1 MRKTFHISLSSHN
14 EVMFRDEADLIRG
27 FNCLA
32 LAILETDSRLL
43 ADGFTTTHLH
53 HLAQSDAPDEVMRR
67 YRLAY
72 TRYFNARH
80 KRSGRMAEK
89 FCFKLPVEGF
99 HHTMAALNYVNR
111 QGLHHGLAPTPF
123 GYPYCSATS
132 YFSNQLGKDR
142 DTTLLPDSQRYKYL
156 PHGNPVP
163 SSYRMDTS
171 GLLLR
176 EDILDVA
183 LVESYY
189 ITPRNYLYQMNR
201 LGDEM
206 LLKEQREEE
215 SSSPLIT
222 LELIE
227 QGTPDFDI
235 GQLLQN
241 EKGKFDPTLISDLEL
256 CALIDETCLPKY
268 CNGVTIYETSLSQ
281 REFLYDLIRR
291 NLWRAR
297 HKRTYEA
304 QLRRCL
310 CL

>member
-14 EVMFRDEADLIRG
+14 EVMFRDEADLTRG

-123 GYPYCSATS
+123 GYPYCSANS

-222 LELIE
+222 LDLIE

-241 EKGKFDPTLISDLEL
+241 EKGKFDPTLISDL
-256 CALIDETCLPKY
+256 AH
-268 CNGVTIYETSLSQ
+268 V
-281 REFLYDLIRR
+281 
-291 NLWRAR
+291 
-297 HKRTYEA
+297 
-304 QLRRCL
+304 LRL
-310 CL
+310 

>member
-1 MRKTFHISLSSHN
+1 
-14 EVMFRDEADLIRG
+14 
-27 FNCLA
+27 
-32 LAILETDSRLL
+32 
-43 ADGFTTTHLH
+43 
-53 HLAQSDAPDEVMRR
+53 
-67 YRLAY
+67 
-72 TRYFNARH
+72 
-80 KRSGRMAEK
+80 
-89 FCFKLPVEGF
+89 
-99 HHTMAALNYVNR
+99 
-111 QGLHHGLAPTPF
+111 
-123 GYPYCSATS
+123 
-132 YFSNQLGKDR
+132 
-142 DTTLLPDSQRYKYL
+142 
-156 PHGNPVP
+156 
-163 SSYRMDTS
+163 
-171 GLLLR
+171 
-176 EDILDVA
+176 
-183 LVESYY
+183 
-189 ITPRNYLYQMNR
+189 MNR

-222 LELIE
+222 LDLIE

>member
-1 MRKTFHISLSSHN
+1 MRKTFHLSLSSHN
-14 EVMFRDEADLIRG
+14 EVMFRNEADLIRG

-32 LAILETDSRLL
+32 LAMLETDSRLL
-43 ADGFTTTHLH
+43 ADGFISTHLH
-53 HLAQSDAPDEVMRR
+53 NLTQTDAPVEVMRR

-89 FCFKLPVEGF
+89 YCFKLPVEGF

-123 GYPYCSATS
+123 GYPYCSARAF
-132 YFSNQLGKDR
+132 FSKQLGMDR
-142 DTTLLPDSQRYKYL
+142 PVALMPDSKRYRYL
-156 PHGNPVP
+156 PHGNAVP
-163 SSYRMDTS
+163 SSYRMDAS
-171 GLLLR
+171 GLLFR

-189 ITPRNYLYQMNR
+189 VTPRNYLYQMNR
-201 LGDEM
+201 IGDEM
-206 LLKEQREEE
+206 LLKEQRGEE

-222 LELIE
+222 LDLIE
-227 QGTPDFDI
+227 QGTPDRDI
-235 GQLLQN
+235 ARLLQN
-241 EKGKFDPTLISDLEL
+241 EKGKFNPAWISDLEL

-268 CNGVTIYETSLSQ
+268 CKGVTIYETTLSQ
-281 REFLYDLIRR
+281 RRFLYDLIWR
-291 NLWRAR
+291 NLWQVR

>member
-72 TRYFNARH
+72 TRYFNSRH
-80 KRSGRMAEK
+80 KRMGRMAEK
-89 FCFKLPVEGF
+89 FCFKLPVDGF

-111 QGLHHGLAPTPF
+111 QGLHHGLSTTPF
-123 GYPYCSATS
+123 GYPHCSANA
-132 YFSNQLGKDR
+132 YFSKQLGKGR
-142 DTTLLPDSQRYKYL
+142 PTALLPDSQRYKYL
-156 PHGNPVP
+156 PHGNRIPA
-163 SSYRMDTS
+163 SFRMDAS
-171 GLLLR
+171 GLLFR

-206 LLKEQREEE
+206 SLKEQRDEK
-215 SSSPLIT
+215 SASPLIT

-235 GQLLQN
+235 GRLLQN
-241 EKGKFDPTLISDLEL
+241 EKGKFDPSSISDLEL
-256 CALIDETCLPKY
+256 CTLIDETCLPKY

-297 HKRTYEA
+297 QKRTYDA

-310 CL
+310 CI

>member
-14 EVMFRDEADLIRG
+14 EVMFRNEADLIRG

-53 HLAQSDAPDEVMRR
+53 NLVQTDAPIEVMRR

-111 QGLHHGLAPTPF
+111 QGLHHGLAQTPF
-123 GYPYCSATS
+123 EYPHCSANAF
-132 YFSNQLGKDR
+132 FSKQLGKFQPAALIS
-142 DTTLLPDSQRYKYL
+142 DTQRYKYL
-156 PHGNPVP
+156 PHGSIIPF
-163 SSYRMDTS
+163 SYRMDAS

-189 ITPRNYLYQMNR
+189 VTPRNYIYQMNR

-206 LLKEQREEE
+206 LLKEQRDEE

-227 QGTPDFDI
+227 QGTPDMDI
-235 GQLLQN
+235 SQLLQN

-256 CALIDETCLPKY
+256 CALIDESCLPKY
-268 CNGVTIYETSLSQ
+268 CNGVTIYETSRSQ

-297 HKRTYEA
+297 HKRTHEA